1 MFFKKLETDK
11 LYLKNISSDHRDFI
25 FTVFSNDTIN
35 RYLFDE
41 EPLTDIQGADE
52 IINFYTQPEP
62 RMQHR
67 WIIVRKT
74 DNSKLSACGFHAWD
88 KSKGYCEV
96 GYDLLPD
103 YWGNGYMSE
112 VMEKILEFATLDMKV
127 KNISVCIYTDN
138 DNDNS
143 IKLAEKFGFVFK
155 GQMKDYGFRGQ
166 KYPYKYFIK

>member
-1 MFFKKLETDK
+1 
-11 LYLKNISSDHRDFI
+11 LKNISSDDRDFI
-25 FTVFSNDTIN
+25 FSVFSNDTVN

-62 RMQHR
+62 RIQHR
-67 WIIVRKT
+67 WVIVRKT
-74 DNSKLSACGFHAWD
+74 DNCKLGTCGFHAWD
-88 KSKGYCEV
+88 KSNGYCEV

-112 VMEKILEFATLDMKV
+112 AMGKILEFATLEMKV
-127 KNISVCIYTDN
+127 KNISACIYI

-143 IKLAEKFGFVFK
+143 IKLAEKFGFVFN
-155 GQMKDYGFRGQ
+155 GQMKDCDFRGQ
-166 KYPYKYFIK
+166 KYPHKIFVKRGR